1 MKKVFHIAGFVN
13 YLVVVFFN
21 AFTDLGHKII
31 IQDTIFKVYSGS
43 TQIIL
48 AAIVNALILL
58 PFVLLFSPSGFLADC
73 FKKNII
79 MRDAALLAVII
90 TLFITL
96 FYYLG
101 WFYAAFAMTF
111 LLALQSAIYSPA
123 KYGYI
128 KELVGDELLSA
139 ANGAVQAVT
148 TIAILG
154 GIIFYTVLFE
164 VLLHD
169 DFVNEADVLRHVAPL
184 GWLLVGGSLIEW
196 YLASKLPT
204 TRLEPSKRTFVWK
217 RYLKGYYLAKNLK
230 MIMRKKEIWEN
241 ILALSLF
248 WSISQVVL
256 AIFGEYA
263 KTYLHI
269 TNTIYVQGSMAL
281 AGLGI
286 VIGSVLAARLSHYYI
301 NAGIALFGAL
311 GITAITFTVPHLESI
326 GPIAMLFFL
335 FGIFS
340 GFILVPLSAN
350 IQHLAPN
357 AHLGTILA
365 GNNFIQNIFMI
376 FFLILTTIFAYF
388 GMDGKMLF
396 TLMGFVG
403 LTLFFLL
410 AKRYFVLFVW
420 TLFELLASLR
430 YKIVYKGLENIPK
443 NKAVLLLGNHVS
455 WLDWL
460 FLQIPLQRRINYLMD
475 REIYNRPFLHPILK
489 KGEVIP
495 LSPRGFK
502 DAMKEAVKR
511 LQKGNI
517 VAIFPEGEIT
527 RTCKMG
533 TFHKGFELIDSFG
546 WDGVL
551 VPFYI
556 DGMQG
561 SIFARCSDG
570 RKKPLL
576 RREVHV
582 CFFEPLSKDITAEE
596 LQKIIEERRKEC

>member
-1 MKKVFHIAGFVN
+1 MNRIFKIAGFLN

-58 PFVLLFSPSGFLADC
+58 PFVLLFSPSGFLADR

-79 MRDAALLAVII
+79 MRDAALLAVVI

-139 ANGAVQAVT
+139 GNGAVQAVT
-148 TIAILG
+148 TVAILG

-164 VLLHD
+164 IFLHD
-169 DFVNEADVLRHVAPL
+169 DFVTEADVLRHVAPL
-184 GWLLVGGSLIEW
+184 GWLLVLGSVIEW
-196 YLASKLPT
+196 YLASRLPDRQLGAT
-204 TRLEPSKRTFVWK
+204 KRTFVWS
-217 RYLKGYYLAKNLK
+217 RYVKGFYLAKNLK
-230 MIMRKKEIWEN
+230 MITRKREIWEN

-281 AGLGI
+281 AGFGI
-286 VIGSVLAARLSHYYI
+286 VVGSVLAARLSKYYI
-301 NAGIALFGAL
+301 NAGIALLGAA
-311 GITAITFTVPHLESI
+311 GITLITFAVPHLDSI
-326 GPIAMLFFL
+326 MTIAPLFL
-335 FGIFS
+335 IFGIFS
-340 GFILVPLSAN
+340 GFILVPLNAN
-350 IQHLAPN
+350 IQHLSPN

-376 FFLILTTIFAYF
+376 TFLMLTTLFAYF

-396 TLMGFVG
+396 VFMGIVG
-403 LTLFFLL
+403 VVLFWLL

-420 TLFELLASLR
+420 TLFELIASLR
-430 YKIVYKGLENIPK
+430 YKVVYKGLENIS
-443 NKAVLLLGNHVS
+443 NDRAVLLLGNHVS

-460 FLQIPLQRRINYLMD
+460 FLQIPLRRRINYLMD
-475 REIYNRPFLHPILK
+475 KQIYHWPWLHPILEA
-489 KGEVIP
+489 GEVIP

-527 RTCKMG
+527 RNCEINS
-533 TFHKGFELIDSFG
+533 FRKGFELLDGFE
-546 WDGVL
+546 WKGVL

-556 DGMQG
+556 EGMQG
-561 SIFARCSDG
+561 SLFARCDDG

-582 CFFEPLSKDITAEE
+582 CFFTPQPKEITAKE
-596 LQKIIEERRKEC
+596 LEQLIKRERYKC

>member
-1 MKKVFHIAGFVN
+1 MSKIFKIAGFVN

-43 TQIIL
+43 QQIIL
-48 AAIVNALILL
+48 AAVVNALILL
-58 PFVLLFSPSGFLADC
+58 PFVLLFSPSGYLADR
-73 FKKNII
+73 FKKNVI

-139 ANGAVQAVT
+139 GNGAVQAVT

-164 VLLHD
+164 VLLQD
-169 DFVNEADVLRHVAPL
+169 NFVDESDVLRRVAPL
-184 GWLLVGGSLIEW
+184 GWLLVIGSLIEW
-196 YLASKLPT
+196 YLASKLPDRQIAAT
-204 TRLEPSKRTFVWK
+204 KRTFDWH
-217 RYLKGYYLAKNLK
+217 RYIKGFYLAKNLK
-230 MIMRKKEIWEN
+230 MITRKKEIWEN

-281 AGLGI
+281 AGFGI
-286 VIGSVLAARLSHYYI
+286 VVGSILAARLSKYYI
-301 NAGIALFGAL
+301 NAGIALLGAL
-311 GITAITFTVPHLESI
+311 GVTVITFTVPHLESI
-326 GPIAMLFFL
+326 ETIAPLFLL
-335 FGIFS
+335 FGVFS

-376 FFLILTTIFAYF
+376 LFLMLTTVFAYF

-403 LTLFFLL
+403 IVLFWLL
-410 AKRYFVLFVW
+410 ARRYFVLFVW
-420 TLFELLASLR
+420 TLFELVSSLR
-430 YKIVYKGLENIPK
+430 YKVIYKGLENIPDD
-443 NKAVLLLGNHVS
+443 KAVLLLGNHVS

-460 FLQIPLQRRINYLMD
+460 FLQIPIRRRINFLMD
-475 REIYNRPFLHPILK
+475 REIYHWPLLHPILK
-489 KGEVIP
+489 AGEVIP

-527 RTCKMG
+527 RNCEMNP
-533 TFHKGFELIDSFG
+533 FHKGFELIDSFE
-546 WDGVL
+546 WEGVL

-561 SIFARCSDG
+561 SIFAKCSDG
-570 RKKPLL
+570 RKKPFP

-582 CFFEPLSKDITAEE
+582 CFFAPQPKNITAEE
-596 LQKIIEERRKEC
+596 LEKFIKKERYKC